1 MKSDRSGTVRVGL
14 LGLGTVGRAFVSL
27 LARERSELARR
38 RGVNLSLVAVASR
51 HAGEARSSALGASL
65 GPGVRFSTDLASVAS
80 GADVDV
86 VVELL
91 GGVEPAN
98 ALIRAAIGSGKSV
111 VTANKMLL
119 ARHGTALQGLARERG
134 VCLGIEAAVAGGI
147 PILRAL
153 RSSFTGDRV
162 TSVAGILN
170 GTCNFILTTMEA
182 TGRAYADV
190 LAEAQALGYAE
201 ADPSSDVEGE
211 DAANKLALLARLAF
225 GRDVAVEQIAR
236 DGITRL
242 LPCDFVYAKR
252 LGRTPRQLAVAR
264 VSPTGHLLLSVK
276 THLVS
281 EASLLAKVTGP
292 FNAVEVLGESGGP
305 FVFSGRGA
313 GGDPTATAVLADVVE
328 IARTASGTLAP
339 PLGFASL
346 APCTPA
352 TAEEFVAPFYLRFIV
367 RDRPGI
373 LADLARALAENGIN
387 IDAVFQAPYED
398 KSALPFVVTL
408 ESVSGRALAAALDA
422 IGALDFHVVP
432 PVALPM
438 TE

>member
-1 MKSDRSGTVRVGL
+1 MKSDLTRPIGVGL
-14 LGLGTVGRAFVSL
+14 IGFGTVGRAFARL
-27 LARERSELARR
+27 LTREAADLALR
-38 RGVNLSLVAVASR
+38 RGVNLSLVAVGTRGADTKR
-51 HAGEARSSALGASL
+51 DAVLGA
-65 GPGVRFSTDLASVAS
+65 GVRWTSDLASVAT
-80 GADVDV
+80 DPRVDV

-91 GGVEPAN
+91 GGIEPAN
-98 ALIRAAIGSGKSV
+98 GLIRAALGAGKSV

-119 ARHGTALQGLARERG
+119 AKHGTALQQLAREKG
-134 VCLGIEAAVAGGI
+134 AGLGIEASVAGGI

-162 TSVAGILN
+162 TAVSGILN
-170 GTCNFILTTMEA
+170 GTCNFILTEMEA
-182 TGRAYADV
+182 TGRPYADV
-190 LAEAQALGYAE
+190 LEDAQRLGYAE
-201 ADPSSDVEGE
+201 ADPASDVEGD
-211 DAANKLALLARLAF
+211 DAAYKLALLARLAF
-225 GRDVAVEQIAR
+225 GRDVSVDQIAR
-236 DGITRL
+236 EGITRL

-264 VSPTGHLLLSVK
+264 VAPSGRLLLSVR
-276 THLVS
+276 THFVS

-292 FNAVEVLGESGGP
+292 FNAVEVRGESGGP

-328 IARTASGTLAP
+328 IARGGAPGVQAP

-346 APCTPA
+346 EPCTPA
-352 TAEEFVAPFYLRFIV
+352 AAEEFVSPFYLRFIV
-367 RDRPGI
+367 KDRPGI
-373 LADLARALAENGIN
+373 LADLARILAEHGIN

-408 ESVSGRALAAALDA
+408 EPVSGEALAAALVA
-422 IGALDFHVVP
+422 ISSLDFHVVP
-432 PVALPM
+432 PLALPM